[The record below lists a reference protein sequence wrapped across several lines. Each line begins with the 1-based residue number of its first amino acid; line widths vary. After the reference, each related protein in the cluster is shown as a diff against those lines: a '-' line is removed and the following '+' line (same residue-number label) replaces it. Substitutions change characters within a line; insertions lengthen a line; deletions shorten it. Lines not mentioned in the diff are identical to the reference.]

1 MDEAVIKIKSNAA
14 ITTSELISNASP
26 ANEISVRV
34 IAGKKIG
41 SVIGKSKIWNNPP
54 LTVAEVVNAAVNV
67 PAAASPISPIKIVVA
82 SKKIFSICAANRIK
96 NVGRIKIVS
105 AVSDKKT

>member
-1 MDEAVIKIKSNAA
+1 MDEAVIKIKSNTAM
-14 ITTSELISNASP
+14 TTSELISNAP
-26 ANEISVRV
+26 PVNEISVKA

-41 SVIGKSKIWNNPP
+41 SVIGKSKIGKRPP

-67 PAAASPISPIKIVVA
+67 PADAIPINPKKIVA
-82 SKKIFSICAANRIK
+82 RSKKNFSTATSNRIK
-96 NVGRIKIVS
+96 NIGKIKIVS